1 MPTLG
6 EDCDLIL
13 IHTLVNDGDPYGFVL
28 SPDPSK
34 TGPAISIQ
42 RSLDEDDLTQIYL
55 FATVLLADDL
65 QNPDGSEHTDDRQTM
80 YDMLIEYLAQIED
93 LAIGTVMG
101 TYLGL
106 GQIGHSATELHLV
119 EASFISLKFANMSI
133 YHPPIDSDIF
143 FASQWHAPTD
153 VMPLP
158 DDALTWDTSVW
169 R

>member
-13 IHTLVNDGDPYGFVL
+13 IHESVNGGDPYGFVL

-34 TGPAISIQ
+34 SGSAISIQ
-42 RSLDEDDLTQIYL
+42 RSLDDANDTQIYL

-65 QNPDGSEHTDDRQTM
+65 KNPDGSEHSDDRQTM
-80 YDMLIEYLAQIED
+80 YDMLLLYLEQIED
-93 LAIGTVMG
+93 LHVGTIMG

-106 GQIGHSATELHLV
+106 GQVGHSATELHLID
-119 EASFISLKFANMSI
+119 ASFISLKFANMST
-133 YHPPIDSDIF
+133 YHVPVLNDLFFGSLWQDSPP
-143 FASQWHAPTD
+143 A
-153 VMPLP
+153 
-158 DDALTWDTSVW
+158 DDAFTWDTSIW

>member
-13 IHTLVNDGDPYGFVL
+13 IHELVNGGDPYGFVL

-34 TGPAISIQ
+34 AGSAISIQ
-42 RSLDEDDLTQIYL
+42 RSLNDDDETQIYL
-55 FATVLLADDL
+55 FATVLLSDDL
-65 QNPDGSEHTDDRQTM
+65 KNPDGSEHSDDRQTM
-80 YDMLIEYLAQIED
+80 YDMLLLYLEQIAD
-93 LAIGTVMG
+93 ISIGTVMG

-119 EASFISLKFANMSI
+119 SASFISLKFANLST
-133 YHPPIDSDIF
+133 Y
-143 FASQWHAPTD
+143 HAPITTELFFGSLWQD
-153 VMPLP
+153 SPP
-158 DDALTWDTSVW
+158 AGDAFTWDTSLW